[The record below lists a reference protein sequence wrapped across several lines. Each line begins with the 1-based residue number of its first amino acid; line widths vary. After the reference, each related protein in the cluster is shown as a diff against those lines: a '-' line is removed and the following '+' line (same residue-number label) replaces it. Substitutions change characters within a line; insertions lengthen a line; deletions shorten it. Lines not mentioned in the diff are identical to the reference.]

1 MGELMPAYP
10 RDGLSILRPDG
21 ATEAALEGRRKN
33 LHVGSGKWEV
43 GSGKS
48 EVGSGKWEV
57 RSDKSEVRSE
67 SSVPSS
73 QFSVLSSIG
82 LDGGRSEALGS
93 NNWVVDGTMTAS
105 GKPLLANDPH
115 LSTHVPST
123 WYLAHVSAP
132 DFDVIGATLPGAPA
146 IALGRNRTIAWGATN
161 VAADVQ
167 DLYREQIRAEGK
179 SAAFHGRSEPLTI
192 IPEDIIVKGAPPT
205 HVEVRIT
212 RHGPLVS

>member
-1 MGELMPAYP
+1 
-10 RDGLSILRPDG
+10 
-21 ATEAALEGRRKN
+21 
-33 LHVGSGKWEV
+33 
-43 GSGKS
+43 
-48 EVGSGKWEV
+48 VGSGKWEV
-57 RSDKSEVRSE
+57 RSQKREVRSETSEVRSE
-67 SSVPSS
+67 NSVPSS

-105 GKPLLANDPH
+105 GNRLLANYPH

-123 WYLAHVSAP
+123 WYLAHDSAP

-167 DLYREQIRAEGK
+167 DLYRERLDPTGTSVEFRGASDPITIVAETIVIR
-179 SAAFHGRSEPLTI
+179 
-192 IPEDIIVKGAPPT
+192 GAQP
-205 HVEVRIT
+205 VELAVRIT
-212 RHGPLVS
+212 RHGPLVSDAINANDAAAAVKGPRPHPREPLA